1 MPRNKSKTNTGNK
14 ITIAFTHT
22 GSGLMVKEG
31 NEVKGFEIAGADKK
45 FVVAQ
50 AVITGDKIIVGAEGI
65 LHPVA
70 VRYNWANDASA
81 GNVFNKEGLP
91 MAPFRSDD
99 WQGVTLNAKYTVG
112 L

>member
-1 MPRNKSKTNTGNK
+1 MAPLAIENK
-14 ITIAFTHT
+14 
-22 GSGLMVKEG
+22 LKESPFV
-31 NEVKGFEIAGADKK
+31 EQVMILGADKK
-45 FVVAQ
+45 FVDAQ
-50 AVITGDKIIVGAEGI
+50 AVITGDKITVGAEGI

-81 GNVFNKEGLP
+81 GNVFNKAGLP